1 MVRCGDVNLVCMLA
15 PSTRDPRLFR
25 APNILER
32 QCDGMSSIQGQA
44 GRFAPSTTGPAH
56 PGTLLAGLLCWLDI
70 RSRGGRLVLRLED
83 LDPERCTPEWAQ
95 RMREDLLW
103 LGLDWDEERMQS
115 QAGDSHRDALD
126 RLAAAG
132 VLYPC
137 SCSRTEI
144 RERGEPAPDG
154 GWRYPNT
161 CRERS
166 LPAGGWRES
175 REPLRVR
182 LPEGVVTPPDEGG
195 IDLAQDPAAALGDP
209 VVRRRDGAAAYHLAS
224 VVDDATSR
232 VTRVVRGRDL
242 ASTTATQVALRLLLD
257 LSVPVYRH
265 HLLLLEQRGGKLAKL
280 HGAVGAT
287 ELRRS
292 YRAESLCGWL
302 ATAAGLLPEPRPL
315 APGDLLPLF
324 SWERVATRD
333 RVASWNGETLDLL
346 DAPATPADAS
356 PP

>member
-1 MVRCGDVNLVCMLA
+1 V
-15 PSTRDPRLFR
+15 
-25 APNILER
+25 
-32 QCDGMSSIQGQA
+32 

-70 RSRGGRLVLRLED
+70 RSRAGRLVLRLED
-83 LDPERCTPEWAQ
+83 LDPQRCRPEWAQ

-103 LGLDWDEERMQS
+103 LGLDWDEESLQS
-115 QAGDSHRDALD
+115 QAGAGHRAALD
-126 RLAAAG
+126 RLEGAG

-137 SCSRTEI
+137 SCSRSEI
-144 RERGEPAPDG
+144 RERGEAAPDG

-166 LPAGGWRES
+166 LPAAGWRAS

-182 LPEGVVTPPDEGG
+182 LPEGVVAPRDEGG
-195 IDLAQDPAAALGDP
+195 LDLAQDPVAALGDP
-209 VVRRRDGAAAYHLAS
+209 VVRRRDGVAAYHLAS
-224 VVDDATSR
+224 VADDATSR

-242 ASTTATQVALRLLLD
+242 ASTTATQLALRSLLGLG
-257 LSVPVYRH
+257 VPAYRH
-265 HLLLLEQRGGKLAKL
+265 HLLLLEQRGEKLAKL
-280 HGAVGAT
+280 HGAVAAA
-287 ELRRS
+287 ELRRA
-292 YRAESLCGWL
+292 YRAEALCGWL

-315 APGDLLPLF
+315 TPRDLLPLF

-333 RVASWNGETLDLL
+333 RVVSWNGKTLDLL
-346 DAPATPADAS
+346 DESATSADAS